1 MSLYKAIKRPFGLT
15 YYYVKDEVLPVWRQ
29 ALLRAD
35 ARREVNRSSRH
46 RLPGVTLAELIG
58 ARTFSGELIMD
69 QMCMPPHAFQD
80 ATMNDHDDIRPLLA
94 IAQTMQPRTI
104 VELGTA
110 HGSTVANL
118 CKFCPE
124 AHVWTVNA
132 PAEDMTGS
140 ITTFEL
146 TKQSIGWVYREHG
159 YAPRVTQIF
168 ENTLELEM
176 GAHLG
181 DARIDLGIID
191 ACHDTEFVM
200 NDFAKLLPWMS
211 ERGVIVLHDTHPSM
225 RKHLFGSYR
234 ACVRLRAVG
243 HDIRHLRETWWGVW
257 TKNWDALPLAR

>member
-1 MSLYKAIKRPFGLT
+1 MSLCKAIKRPFGLA
-15 YYYVKDEVLPVWRQ
+15 YYYAKDEVLPVWRQ
-29 ALLRAD
+29 ALLRAE
-35 ARREVNRSSRH
+35 ARREVNRNTRNK
-46 RLPGVTLAELIG
+46 LPGSTLAELIG
-58 ARTFSGELIMD
+58 ARSFSGDLIMD

-94 IAQTMQPRTI
+94 IAQAMQPRTV

-118 CKFCPE
+118 CKFCPD

-132 PAEDMTGS
+132 PAEEMTGS

-168 ENTLELEM
+168 ENTLDLEM

-181 DARIDLGIID
+181 AARIDLGIID

-200 NDFAKLLPWMS
+200 NDFAKLRPWMS
-211 ERGVIVLHDTHPSM
+211 ERGVIVFHDTHPSM

-234 ACVRLRAVG
+234 ACVRLRAEG

-257 TKNWDALPLAR
+257 TKDWDALPLAR